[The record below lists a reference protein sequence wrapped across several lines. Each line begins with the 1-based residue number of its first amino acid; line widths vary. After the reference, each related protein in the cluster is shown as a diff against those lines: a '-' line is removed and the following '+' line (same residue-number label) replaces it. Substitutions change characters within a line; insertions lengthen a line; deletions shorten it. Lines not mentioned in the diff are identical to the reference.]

1 MSETYYPAVFHKAE
15 DIGGY
20 WVEYPDLPG
29 CLSLGG
35 SEKEALEMA
44 KEALSLY
51 LERDCDLFE
60 IEI

>member
-35 SEKEALEMA
+35 VLVVVVFSTFL
-44 KEALSLY
+44 
-51 LERDCDLFE
+51 
-60 IEI
+60 